1 VSELLSMAMST
12 YRRHTRLLDDD
23 TLIRLMAGVAY
34 HL

>member
-1 VSELLSMAMST
+1 MST